1 MQRTSMSWSVC
12 AGLLLGAAGAPQTA
26 AAACPAAGAVQLTY
40 KDTPVVLSSAPADY
54 QTLLGDDCSKLQ
66 PPATLVTA
74 KVQLD
79 NRATTAQVV
88 ECTLGT
94 AKSWDYARVTVPAA
108 GSTVLTLVVTNW
120 SGNFGGDNSTKLA
133 CRSTSNDSAGNVS
146 ASWMKLITEG
156 ISDTNVEMS
165 GN

>member
-1 MQRTSMSWSVC
+1 MARGIEAGVIG
-12 AGLLLGAAGAPQTA
+12 AGLLLGAAWAPLTA
-26 AAACPAAGAVQLTY
+26 SAACPAVGAVQLTF

-54 QTLLGDDCSKLQ
+54 QTLLGDDCTKLQ

-74 KVQLD
+74 KLLLE
-79 NRATTAQVV
+79 NRATTARTV

-133 CRSTSNDSAGNVS
+133 CRDTASDGAGNVS
-146 ASWMKLITEG
+146 ASWMKLLTEG
-156 ISDTNVEMS
+156 ISEAENIQAS
-165 GN
+165 N